1 MLECPYCGFIGD
13 ECDFPDLFYTDCESS
28 KEIIKQEIVS
38 KRRLFLFAFSE
49 VLLIR
54 NIKDL
59 KRVLKLFKTVVNYK
73 DSK

>member
-1 MLECPYCGFIGD
+1 MD
-13 ECDFPDLFYTDCESS
+13 ENKT
-28 KEIIKQEIVS
+28 EIIKQEIVS

-73 DSK
+73 DSKWI

>member
-1 MLECPYCGFIGD
+1 MGVIKLD
-13 ECDFPDLFYTDCESS
+13 ENKT
-28 KEIIKQEIVS
+28 EIIKQEIVS
-38 KRRLFLFAFSE
+38 KIRLFLFAFSE